1 MKAHLSRSLSR
12 QGCMTAF
19 WQRTITTLPYRN
31 LRFITQG
38 DNLGQEVDPHS
49 GLVRPVLDEV
59 HGLPDTQLGLIAGG
73 RRLLLV

>member
-1 MKAHLSRSLSR
+1 MGDVTR
-12 QGCMTAF
+12 QNAEEGVGK
-19 WQRTITTLPYRN
+19 
-31 LRFITQG
+31 G

-59 HGLPDTQLGLIAGG
+59 HGLPGTQLGLIAGG